1 MGTYNTG
8 MTRTFFATA
17 LLLALPSLSRSG
29 PGDTKTFTLLHTNDQ
44 HGHLLPFSYPDRIS
58 PSEDVARMP
67 FTKDIGG
74 IARRATLVKKLKA
87 ETKNCFLIDA
97 GDCMDGTPFSVEFLA
112 KADYECMNAVGYDFG
127 VFGNHDYN
135 MTPPQFEELKKTV
148 KFPLLLA
155 NGTNKSDGKNPFPP
169 YVIVNWDGLKIALFG
184 LVTKS
189 TESYTAAK
197 ALYKIDDPI
206 DTAAKL
212 VPELRKQADLVIGI
226 THIGLEEDR
235 ELARRVS
242 GIDVIVGAHSHT
254 RLPVGVF
261 EITNRPGPGDPK
273 GTVIVQDHQ
282 WCGEL
287 GRLDLTVMQGQD
299 GRWRVSRFAEQLI
312 PITKNIP
319 EDPAVAARVTGY
331 WAKIKPK
338 YDRVLGEALG
348 DFTDSYDGLLEP
360 TNYHLVADAVQSVQN
375 VDFDLENR
383 AGVRA
388 ALTKGKITEGD
399 LISMDPFD
407 NTVFTFQITGQQLKK
422 LLIGSRPISS
432 ANLKYALRKNERK
445 WEWVSGS
452 IKGKPIEDTAVYT
465 GATSTYFFTRFV
477 RRVATNGV
485 DTGKL
490 RRDLVREYIK
500 KNSPLKPV
508 EDKRNDFGGS
518 DPSGF

>member
-1 MGTYNTG
+1 M
-8 MTRTFFATA
+8 A
-17 LLLALPSLSRSG
+17 LPALALAG
-29 PGDTKTFTLLHTNDQ
+29 PGDTKNFTLLHTNDQ
-44 HGHLLPFSYPDRIS
+44 HGHLLPFSYPDRFS

-135 MTPPQFEELKKTV
+135 MSPSQFLELQKAV
-148 KFPLLLA
+148 QFPLLLA
-155 NGTNKSDGKNPFPP
+155 NASNKTDGKPPLAP
-169 YVIVNWDGLKIALFG
+169 YVITNWDGLKVALFG

-197 ALYKIDDPI
+197 TLYKIDDPI

-212 VPELRKQADLVIGI
+212 VPELRKQADLVIAI
-226 THIGLEEDR
+226 THIGLDEDR
-235 ELARRVS
+235 DLARKVP

-254 RLPVGVF
+254 RIPVGVYEF
-261 EITNRPGPGDPK
+261 AYRPGAGDPK

-287 GRLDLTVMQGQD
+287 GRLDLTVTQGQD

-312 PITKNIP
+312 PITKSLA
-319 EDPAVAARVTGY
+319 EDPIVSAKVNGF

-338 YDRVLGEALG
+338 YDIVLGEALG
-348 DFTDSYDGLLEP
+348 DFTDSYDNALEP
-360 TNYHLVADAVQSVQN
+360 TNYHLVADAVQEVQK
-375 VDFDLENR
+375 VEFDLENR

-432 ANLKYALRKNERK
+432 ANLRYVLQKIDKKWQWASGTIKN
-445 WEWVSGS
+445 
-452 IKGKPIEDTAVYT
+452 KPIEDTAVYT

-477 RRVATNGV
+477 RRVATNGT

-500 KNSPLKPV
+500 KNTPLKPV
-508 EDKRNDFGGS
+508 EDKRNNFNGS